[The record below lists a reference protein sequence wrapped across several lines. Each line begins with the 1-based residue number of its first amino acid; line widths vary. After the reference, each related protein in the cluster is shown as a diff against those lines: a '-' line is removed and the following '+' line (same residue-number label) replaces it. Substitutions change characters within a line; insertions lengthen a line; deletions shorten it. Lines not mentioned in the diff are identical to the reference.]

1 MNELE
6 ALLPTRKPTANRP
19 LLGLTVL
26 VVEDSRY
33 ACEALRLMCLK
44 SGARIRRAD
53 SLVSARRHLQT
64 FRPTVVIIDLGLP
77 DGDGRELIA
86 ELSTA
91 APRVDVILATSGD
104 ADSADGAIAAGADG
118 FLPKPVN
125 GLAGFQSAVLE
136 HLPAERLPK
145 GPRTL
150 PDDVIVPDQLALR
163 DDLQHLATLLTDVQ
177 GEEDLLYASQFLASI
192 ARSSDD
198 THLKAAITAPPDARK
213 MSHAVQHWLGA
224 NPQVM

>member
-33 ACEALRLMCLK
+33 ACEAMRLMCLK

-64 FRPTVVIIDLGLP
+64 FRPAVVIIDLGLP
-77 DGDGRELIA
+77 DGDGRDLIA
-86 ELSTA
+86 ELSA
-91 APRVDVILATSGD
+91 ASSRVDVILATSGD
-104 ADSADGAIAAGADG
+104 ADSADAAIESGADG
-118 FLPKPVN
+118 FLAKPVN

-136 HLPAERLPK
+136 HLPPDRLPK

-163 DDLQHLATLLTDVQ
+163 DDLQHLATLLTDAQ
-177 GEEDLLYASQFLASI
+177 GEDDLVYASQFLASI
-192 ARSSDD
+192 ARSADD
-198 THLKAAITAPPDARK
+198 RELKDAITAPPDAIR
-213 MSHAVQHWLGA
+213 MSDAVQAWLGA
-224 NPQVM
+224 NPQVI